1 MARVWYFY
9 PDSFSYPQGRKL
21 RSVHYSHNARG
32 YCLPWLAGLGGEA
45 GCSDQQFVSTPIII
59 LHQES
64 VRASKWKNKAFITAL
79 THLSL
84 LLIRVLHFLL
94 FFGIFSYLHGLIKT
108 CNVIYFWEK
117 FPPTLFFT

>member
-1 MARVWYFY
+1 MAPRSLADSVHGARMVLLS
-9 PDSFSYPQGRKL
+9 SFSYPQDRKL

-64 VRASKWKNKAFITAL
+64 VRASK
-79 THLSL
+79 
-84 LLIRVLHFLL
+84 
-94 FFGIFSYLHGLIKT
+94 
-108 CNVIYFWEK
+108 
-117 FPPTLFFT
+117 